1 MTAVDAGTNS
11 LWFQDVGCLRD
22 LPFLYEVTTADD
34 VYNAYNYLSL
44 CDNSLFTC
52 MGVAGSEVGKGVA
65 ITEEIITGMQWGSR
79 ILQFIVI
86 WRFIVLV
93 PMYVVLLL
101 ILELMNGFAEDESP
115 EVGGMPSIHGRGMST
130 MTRPTTWVQLPNL
143 LGLIIIGTFFL
154 MDMQSFLW
162 PSISLTLCSE
172 QFKHSPFVL
181 KLIVRA
187 TVCYI

>member
-1 MTAVDAGTNS
+1 MTAVDAENN
-11 LWFQDVGCLRD
+11 LRWFQDVGCLRD

-79 ILQFIVI
+79 FLHFIVLGT
-86 WRFIVLV
+86 FIVLV

-101 ILELMNGFAEDESP
+101 TLGWFCRRRVTRSGRFAITSWAWDVYDDAADNLSSI
-115 EVGGMPSIHGRGMST
+115 GNLSGM
-130 MTRPTTWVQLPNL
+130 
-143 LGLIIIGTFFL
+143 II
-154 MDMQSFLW
+154 DN
-162 PSISLTLCSE
+162 
-172 QFKHSPFVL
+172 
-181 KLIVRA
+181 
-187 TVCYI
+187 